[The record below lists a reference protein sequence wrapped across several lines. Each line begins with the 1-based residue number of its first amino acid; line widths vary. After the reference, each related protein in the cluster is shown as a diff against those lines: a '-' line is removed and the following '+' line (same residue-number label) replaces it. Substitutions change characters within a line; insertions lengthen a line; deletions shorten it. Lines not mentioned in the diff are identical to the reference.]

1 MIPTAATGGNVR
13 AKKAKPLWSIFTVT
27 LLVFLLLFVLSLNIG
42 KVQVTFADMITITLE
57 KLHLS
62 QGFDADIT
70 VQKETVFWNVRLPRT
85 ILASTVG
92 AALAVAGAV
101 MQTLYRNPLASPDV
115 IGVTQAANL
124 GAGLA
129 IFFFSGSTLLVEGF
143 SFCLGVMALLLT
155 FAIVSRLP
163 GSSVTVLVLIGV
175 IISALFQ
182 AGLTLLLYM
191 SDPYSEM
198 LRINYWLMGAFN
210 IANWNN
216 VTVVFPMVCL
226 GIAFLIL
233 FSWRLNI
240 MGQTDEEIKALG
252 INLALWR
259 FVYILFVALIVAVST
274 ASVGNISW
282 VGLII
287 PHIARAIIGS
297 NQKQVVPYSAV
308 LGAFF
313 LLFVDTIVRN
323 LPTGEIPI
331 SVITSFIAAPFLA
344 YIIFSRQRRGQ
355 W

>member
-1 MIPTAATGGNVR
+1 VITAGDGPAVKRGR
-13 AKKAKPLWSIFTVT
+13 RLWPILTFT
-27 LLVFLLLFVLSLNIG
+27 LLILIVFFFLSLNIG
-42 KVQVTFADMITITLE
+42 KVSVTFTDMIAILL
-57 KLHLS
+57 KKMNLG
-62 QGFDADIT
+62 QGFSAD
-70 VQKETVFWNVRLPRT
+70 VAAQKQTVFWNVRLPRS
-85 ILASTVG
+85 ILACAVG
-92 AALAVAGAV
+92 AALSVAGAV

-129 IFFFSGSTLLVEGF
+129 IFFFAGSTFLVEGF
-143 SFCLGVMALLLT
+143 SFCFGVMALLLT

-191 SDPYSEM
+191 SDPYSDM

-210 IANWNN
+210 TANWNN
-216 VTVVFPMVCL
+216 VAVVVPLVSM
-226 GIAFLIL
+226 GIFFLIL

-252 INLALWR
+252 INLSLWR
-259 FVYILFVALIVAVST
+259 FIYILFVALIVSVST
-274 ASVGNISW
+274 AAVGNIAW

-287 PHIARAIIGS
+287 PHIARSIIGS
-297 NQKQVVPYSAV
+297 NQKQVVPYAAV
-308 LGAFF
+308 IGAFF
-313 LLFVDTIVRN
+313 LLLIDTIVRN
-323 LPTGEIPI
+323 LPAGEVPI
-331 SVITSFIAAPFLA
+331 SVITSFIAAPFLGWL
-344 YIIFSRQRRGQ
+344 IFSKHKRGV